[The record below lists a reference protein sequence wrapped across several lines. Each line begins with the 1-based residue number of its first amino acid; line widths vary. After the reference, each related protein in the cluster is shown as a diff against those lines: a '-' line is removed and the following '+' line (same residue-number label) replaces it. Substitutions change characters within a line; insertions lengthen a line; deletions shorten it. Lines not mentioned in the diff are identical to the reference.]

1 MNVEQK
7 VNIHNRFDV
16 HADGNRS
23 RRALENLLGI
33 TLSLARCGRG
43 CVVVIRI

>member
-16 HADGNRS
+16 HIDNIETGEHRELVGYNIILDGM
-23 RRALENLLGI
+23 
-33 TLSLARCGRG
+33 
-43 CVVVIRI
+43 